1 MNLPI
6 ENFSP
11 FARIAQIYC
20 PNVYEQLID
29 RKEYHFKETNLS
41 KYIFKNFNMIL
52 LCLSISF
59 LSILILLLAGT
70 FLSYLTSIRVL
81 IFTLQHKFNLLI

>member
-6 ENFSP
+6 ENLSP
-11 FARIAQIYC
+11 FARIAEIYC

-29 RKEYHFKETNLS
+29 RNEYRLKTSSLPIYVFTHFN
-41 KYIFKNFNMIL
+41 IIL
-52 LCLSISF
+52 LC

-70 FLSYLTSIRVL
+70 FLSYLIPIRIVL
-81 IFTLQHKFNLLI
+81 VALQHKFNLLI